1 MPWCQQRWSNASS
14 QKLRRALAA
23 VSRCAGGVDCAG
35 GVEVGAMRREANR
48 AECLGNLSSLW
59 NAVTTT
65 EMNLV
70 LEMMLMEVTMLL
82 LRLPKLFPQQG

>member
-1 MPWCQQRWSNASS
+1 
-14 QKLRRALAA
+14 
-23 VSRCAGGVDCAG
+23 
-35 GVEVGAMRREANR
+35 MRREANR